1 MSTDPLPGG
10 APVGSIRCLDDA
22 SYVLGALSLAE
33 RKVFEQ
39 HLATCP
45 ACQTSVARL
54 AGLPGLLALTSEA
67 DVDDDQSPV
76 PDTLLP
82 RLLTVTARDRR
93 RRRWIWTGTMVAA
106 AACVVALAVVIAIRP
121 ASSRSVPLPAPVAMT
136 QVLAGPMTASLQLT
150 DKQWG
155 TDIVINCRYNGVH
168 DPGANY
174 QLVIFDKTGK
184 GQSLSW
190 WKSVSGTT
198 STIPAA
204 TSLRL
209 DEISHLEVQ
218 LPDGRPV
225 LSAVPRHG

>member
-10 APVGSIRCLDDA
+10 ASVDSIRCLDDA
-22 SYVLGALSLAE
+22 SYVLGALSPAE
-33 RKVFEQ
+33 RQVFEQ

-54 AGLPGLLALTSEA
+54 TGLPGLLALTSEA
-67 DVDDDQSPV
+67 DVADHLPPV

-93 RRRWIWTGTMVAA
+93 RRRWIWTGTMAAA
-106 AACVVALAVVIAIRP
+106 AACVLALAVVIAIRP
-121 ASSRSVPLPAPVAMT
+121 APSRSVALPAPLAMT

-155 TDIVINCRYNGVH
+155 TDIVINCRYAGAH
-168 DPGANY
+168 DPGDNY
-174 QLVIFDKTGK
+174 QLVVFDKAGK
-184 GQSLSW
+184 GQALSW

-198 STIPAA
+198 TIPAA

-209 DEISHLEVQ
+209 DEISRLEVR

-225 LSAVPRHG
+225 LSAVPRHS

>member
-10 APVGSIRCLDDA
+10 ASVDPICCLDDA
-22 SYVLGALSLAE
+22 SYVLAALSPAE
-33 RKVFEQ
+33 RQVFEQ

-45 ACQTSVARL
+45 ACQTSVAGL

-67 DVDDDQSPV
+67 DVAVHLPPV

-93 RRRWIWTGTMVAA
+93 RRRWIWTGTMAAA

-121 ASSRSVPLPAPVAMT
+121 APSRSVALPAPVAMT

-155 TDIVINCRYNGVH
+155 TDIVINCRDAGAH
-168 DPGANY
+168 DPGDRY
-174 QLVIFDKTGK
+174 QLVVFDKAGNV
-184 GQSLSW
+184 QALSW

-198 STIPAA
+198 TIPAA

-209 DEISHLEVQ
+209 DEISRLEVR

-225 LSAVPRHG
+225 LSAVPRHS